1 MVGDQGKVFYN
12 QVLVNYYIIS
22 NSLKEG
28 KIVAILKQLGWFFRQ
43 QWRQYL
49 GGVVALI
56 LVAICNVIPARII
69 GNVVDAIS
77 AHRVV
82 LGWLLVQIG
91 IMVSAA
97 LIQYFLRFAWQKL
110 LYGSSY
116 VLERQL
122 RSQLF
127 HHFMVMDPSF
137 YQRWRTGD
145 LMAHATND
153 VEAVREVASYGILT
167 LADSVITGGS
177 MIIAMGAFVS
187 WRLTV
192 ITLLPL
198 PLLVVL
204 SHHLGNKIHD
214 AYGRAQQAFG
224 RLNNKTQESISG
236 IKVVQSLGE
245 EEADLADFH
254 HYVQQVLHTNL
265 RAYFWDA
272 LFSPATTLIMG
283 MAYIIAIGVGGW
295 AVGQGQLSVGQL
307 VTMITYLGELVWPLF
322 AIGTL
327 FNTLER
333 GRASYDRINTL
344 LAEKPA
350 WLPAPAGVS
359 VPTGNMAVAIDHF
372 SYPEEKDDVLHDVRF
387 KIPAGAKI
395 GLVGPTGSGKSTLL
409 RLLVRDFD
417 HYQGKISVAGQDIR
431 QLPLEG
437 YRQRVAYVPQNSF
450 LFSTTVERNLR
461 FGNPAASTQR
471 LHQVTAAVAM
481 ADEVTVMPEQ
491 YQTTVGQDGT
501 NLSGGQKQRLA
512 LGRALM
518 KDAQLLVLDDPLSA
532 VDAETAEQ
540 IEQRLEQGRQ
550 SLVMATS
557 RLSAVSQLDW
567 LIVMEKGTIT
577 EQGKPAALANR
588 PGWYRDTL
596 QEQLRRKRL
605 EDDLNGQTD

>member
-1 MVGDQGKVFYN
+1 M
-12 QVLVNYYIIS
+12 
-22 NSLKEG
+22 
-28 KIVAILKQLGWFFRQ
+28 AILKQLRWFFRQ

-77 AHRVV
+77 AHRV
-82 LGWLLVQIG
+82 LFGWLMIQLG
-91 IMVSAA
+91 IMVGAA

-122 RSQLF
+122 RSRLF

-177 MIIAMGAFVS
+177 MIIAMGVFVS
-187 WRLTV
+187 WRLT
-192 ITLLPL
+192 ILTLLPL
-198 PLLVVL
+198 PLLVLL

-214 AYGRAQQAFG
+214 AYGHAQQAFG
-224 RLNNKTQESISG
+224 ELNNKTQESISG

-254 HYVQQVLHTNL
+254 RYVQHALHTNL

-283 MAYIIAIGVGGW
+283 LAYIIAIGVGGW

-344 LAEKPA
+344 LAEQPA
-350 WLPAPAGVS
+350 WLPAPQNSA
-359 VPTGNMAVAIDHF
+359 VPTGDLVVKIDHF
-372 SYPEEKDDVLHDVRF
+372 AYPDEKGDVLHDVHF
-387 KIPAGAKI
+387 TIPQGAKV

-417 HYQGKISVAGQDIR
+417 HYQGSITIDGQDIR
-431 QLPLEG
+431 QLPLND
-437 YRQRVAYVPQNSF
+437 YRRRVAYVPQTNF
-450 LFSTTVERNLR
+450 LFSTTIDRNLR
-461 FGNPAASTQR
+461 FGNPAAGDRR
-471 LHQVTAAVAM
+471 LHGVTAAVAM
-481 ADEVTVMPEQ
+481 DAEIAAMPDH

-501 NLSGGQKQRLA
+501 NLSGGQKQRLS

-540 IEQRLEQGRQ
+540 IEQHLEQAGDQ
-550 SLVMATS
+550 SIIMATS
-557 RLSAVSQLDW
+557 RLSTVGQLDW
-567 LIVMEKGTIT
+567 LIVMEDGTIT
-577 EQGKPAALANR
+577 EQGRPDKLLDQ

-596 QEQLRRKRL
+596 REQLRRQRL
-605 EDDLNGQTD
+605 EDDLNETD

>member
-1 MVGDQGKVFYN
+1 M
-12 QVLVNYYIIS
+12 
-22 NSLKEG
+22 
-28 KIVAILKQLGWFFRQ
+28 AILKQLRWFFRQ

-77 AHRVV
+77 AHRV
-82 LGWLLVQIG
+82 LFGWLMIQLG
-91 IMVSAA
+91 IMVGAA

-122 RSQLF
+122 RSRLF

-177 MIIAMGAFVS
+177 MIIAMGVFVS
-187 WRLTV
+187 WRLTLL
-192 ITLLPL
+192 TLLPL
-198 PLLVVL
+198 PLLVLL

-214 AYGRAQQAFG
+214 AYGHAQQAFG
-224 RLNNKTQESISG
+224 ELNNKTQESISG

-245 EEADLADFH
+245 EQADLADFH
-254 HYVQQVLHTNL
+254 RYVQHALHTNL

-283 MAYIIAIGVGGW
+283 LAYIIAIGVGGW

-344 LAEKPA
+344 LAEQPT
-350 WLPAPAGVS
+350 WLPAPQNSA
-359 VPTGNMAVAIDHF
+359 VPTGDLVVKIDHF
-372 SYPEEKDDVLHDVRF
+372 AYPDGKVDVLHDVHF
-387 KIPAGAKI
+387 TVPKGAKV

-417 HYQGKISVAGQDIR
+417 HYQGTITIAGQDIR
-431 QLPLEG
+431 QLPLND
-437 YRQRVAYVPQNSF
+437 YRRRVAYVPQTNF
-450 LFSTTVERNLR
+450 LFSTTIDRNLR
-461 FGNPAASTQR
+461 FGNPAAGDRR
-471 LHQVTAAVAM
+471 LRGGTAAVAM
-481 ADEVTVMPEQ
+481 DNEIAAMPDR

-532 VDAETAEQ
+532 VDA
-540 IEQRLEQGRQ
+540 
-550 SLVMATS
+550 
-557 RLSAVSQLDW
+557 
-567 LIVMEKGTIT
+567 
-577 EQGKPAALANR
+577 
-588 PGWYRDTL
+588 
-596 QEQLRRKRL
+596 
-605 EDDLNGQTD
+605 

>member
-1 MVGDQGKVFYN
+1 M
-12 QVLVNYYIIS
+12 
-22 NSLKEG
+22 
-28 KIVAILKQLGWFFRQ
+28 AILKQLRWFFRQ

-49 GGVVALI
+49 GGVAALI

-77 AHRVV
+77 SHRVV
-82 LGWLLVQIG
+82 LTWLMIQLG
-91 IMVSAA
+91 IMISAA

-122 RSQLF
+122 RSRLF
-127 HHFMVMDPSF
+127 HHFMIMDPTF

-167 LADSVITGGS
+167 LADSVITGSS
-177 MIIAMGAFVS
+177 MIIAMGVFVS
-187 WRLTV
+187 WRLTLV
-192 ITLLPL
+192 TLLPL
-198 PLLVVL
+198 PLLVLL
-204 SHHLGNKIHD
+204 SRYLGNKIHD
-214 AYGRAQQAFG
+214 AYGRAQHAFG
-224 RLNNKTQESISG
+224 ELNNKTQESISG

-254 HYVQQVLHTNL
+254 RYVQRALHTNL

-283 MAYIIAIGVGGW
+283 LAYIIAIGVGGW
-295 AVGQGQLSVGQL
+295 AVGRGQLSVGQL

-322 AIGTL
+322 AIGSL
-327 FNTLER
+327 FNILER

-344 LAEKPA
+344 LAEQPV
-350 WLPAPAGVS
+350 WLPAPPDKT
-359 VPTGNMAVAIDHF
+359 VPTGTMTVDIDRFAYPDGKGPAI
-372 SYPEEKDDVLHDVRF
+372 HDVHF
-387 KIPAGAKI
+387 TLPQGAKV

-417 HYQGKISVAGQDIR
+417 HYQGTIALAGHDIR
-431 QLPLEG
+431 HLPLDK
-437 YRQRVAYVPQNSF
+437 YRQRVAYVPQTSF
-450 LFSTTVERNLR
+450 LFSTTIARNLR
-461 FGNPAASTQR
+461 FGNPAADERR

-481 ADEVTVMPEQ
+481 DAEIAAMPDRD
-491 YQTTVGQDGT
+491 QTTVGQDGT

-540 IEQRLEQGRQ
+540 IEQQLTRTRDR
-550 SLVMATS
+550 SMIMATS
-557 RLSAVSQLDW
+557 RLSTVNQLDW
-567 LIVMEKGTIT
+567 LIVMEGGTIT
-577 EQGKPAALANR
+577 EQGRPAQLLNR

-596 QEQLRRKRL
+596 REQLRRQRL
-605 EDDLNGQTD
+605 EDDLNGQAD

>member
-1 MVGDQGKVFYN
+1 M
-12 QVLVNYYIIS
+12 
-22 NSLKEG
+22 
-28 KIVAILKQLGWFFRQ
+28 AILKQLGWFFRQ

-77 AHRVV
+77 DHRVV
-82 LGWLLVQIG
+82 FGWLMIQLG

-97 LIQYFLRFAWQKL
+97 LIQYFLRFVWQKL

-127 HHFMVMDPSF
+127 HHFLAMDPRF

-177 MIIAMGAFVS
+177 MIIAMGVFVS
-187 WRLTV
+187 WRLTLV
-192 ITLLPL
+192 TLLPL

-214 AYGRAQQAFG
+214 AYGHAQQAFG
-224 RLNNKTQESISG
+224 KLNNKTQESISG

-245 EEADLADFH
+245 EQADLADFH
-254 HYVQQVLHTNL
+254 RYVQQALHTNL

-322 AIGTL
+322 AIGNL
-327 FNTLER
+327 FNILER

-350 WLPAPAGVS
+350 WLPAPADAP
-359 VPTGNMAVAIDHF
+359 VPTGTMKIDIDRFAYPDGKGDALYDVHF
-372 SYPEEKDDVLHDVRF
+372 KLPV
-387 KIPAGAKI
+387 GARV

-417 HYQGKISVAGQDIR
+417 HYQGKISVAGRDIR
-431 QLPLEG
+431 QLPLER
-437 YRQRVAYVPQNSF
+437 YRQRVAYVPQTSF
-450 LFSTTVERNLR
+450 LFSASIERNLR
-461 FGNPAASTQR
+461 FGNPVADLQR

-481 ADEVTVMPEQ
+481 ADEVAAMPEK

-512 LGRALM
+512 LARALM

-540 IEQRLEQGRQ
+540 IEQRLAAIEGR
-550 SLVMATS
+550 LIIMATS
-557 RLSAVSQLDW
+557 RLSTVSQLDW

-577 EQGKPAALANR
+577 EQGKPAELMKR

-596 QEQLRRKRL
+596 REQLRKKRL